1 MNSSMNTLLLT
12 KDNID
17 LWGIYRKKCI
27 PVGSSLLNYQKQNDE
42 KHSKECQRLYQ
53 KLFVQLEK

>member
-1 MNSSMNTLLLT
+1 MNNTLFLT

-27 PVGSSLLNYQKQNDE
+27 PVGSSLLDYQNKIDE
-42 KHSKECQRLYQ
+42 KHSNECQRLYQ

>member
-1 MNSSMNTLLLT
+1 MNNTLFLT

-27 PVGSSLLNYQKQNDE
+27 PVGSSLLDYQNKADE
-42 KHSKECQRLYQ
+42 KHSNECQRLYQ

>member
-1 MNSSMNTLLLT
+1 MNTLLLT
-12 KDNID
+12 KDNVD

-42 KHSKECQRLYQ
+42 KHSNECQRLYQ